1 MINDLIQM
9 MCRIVSWKRRKSN
22 KLSTKNIKKKKLQSI
37 SLFYF
42 YIFSRKDIKK
52 NCNQR
57 AKSMF
62 EMGGEKNHRSIIWK
76 RTNKSKAGNKKM
88 LEKDFTPC
96 CSFFFFFTFQKHTK
110 IIVIISYTLVFW
122 LWFWRAK
129 LIFFSFFFYMSNKL
143 RSLK

>member
-9 MCRIVSWKRRKSN
+9 MWRIVSWK
-22 KLSTKNIKKKKLQSI
+22 KKKKQQAIISKTSKHLSI
-37 SLFYF
+37 

-96 CSFFFFFTFQKHTK
+96 CSFFFFFTLQKHTK

-129 LIFFSFFFYMSNKL
+129 LIFFSIFFSICQKN
-143 RSLK
+143 